1 MVAAVAHPEPTG
13 HIVVYS
19 TLLCPYCHRAKALLR
34 QKGVVF
40 TEIDV
45 SMDVEKRAEMTK
57 RANGRH
63 TVPQIFVGE
72 IHVGGCDDLYALDEA
87 GKLDSLLEHR

>member
-1 MVAAVAHPEPTG
+1 
-13 HIVVYS
+13 
-19 TLLCPYCHRAKALLR
+19 LCPYCHRAKALLR